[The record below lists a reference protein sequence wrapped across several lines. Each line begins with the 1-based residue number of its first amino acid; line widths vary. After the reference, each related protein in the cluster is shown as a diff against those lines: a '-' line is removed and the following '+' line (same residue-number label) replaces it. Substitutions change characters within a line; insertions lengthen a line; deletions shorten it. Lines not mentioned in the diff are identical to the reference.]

1 MDGQTITLI
10 FSDGRS
16 REITAEKFETVEQA
30 ARRGG
35 IHLLTDCREGACG
48 TCKARC
54 LSGKF
59 VLNDYSPLALTEDE
73 AAAGYVLTCQMQA
86 QSPCTVEFDYPFDR
100 TQARPA

>member
-1 MDGQTITLI
+1 MEGQTITLI

-59 VLNDYSPLALTEDE
+59 FLIDYSREALSDDE
-73 AAAGYVLTCQMQA
+73 ARAGYVLTCQMRA
-86 QSPCTVEFDYPFDR
+86 QSPCVVEFDYPYDR
-100 TQARPA
+100 TQAKPA